1 MIAETSLRIV
11 NHDPISN
18 ISVECNFQK
27 TRALWAE
34 CPPTVLE
41 PGATLDVQIRFAPR
55 DVKDYAFVVPFIVN
69 GTSKVPVTVLG
80 KGINAR
86 LEPANASQRRLAFGN
101 VDVGAE
107 VRKIIPIINKSKKA
121 LSVQIIEDSEYGQ
134 SSFDEKCVTVF
145 PRKEVTIAPRE
156 SLNLQ
161 VSFSLNRRIPN
172 FSEDIMVKYAGI
184 NRKLVTISGRGQG
197 MEVSLDTDSL
207 PFGNVVI
214 RSAKVK
220 KLVLENSGDMAIA
233 FNWMEA
239 SFGKHFSISPLQGKV
254 QPNSEMT
261 FDVTFRPQDLD
272 DDVRQ
277 DGMILQIPGMSPI
290 NLTCTGACIEQPD
303 GATQTLEFE
312 SVARKKQDQTIK
324 FSNPTDKDWFLT
336 PSLTAVDWTRAH
348 EFKVPAK
355 GSSDLTVTYYPLT
368 MAPKPTE
375 ALAEGESDPGHNG
388 KLFVALPD
396 GTAQLYQLHG
406 YAGPP
411 ECSGLLE
418 IGNERKETGKHW
430 CEAVE
435 LAC

>member
-1 MIAETSLRIV
+1 MVETIALENKEHLPFNFQFDKLSLLQLDGSKGPVIDINPKQGTVAPHGRTPISFHFKPQDEVAYNYNIVCDIKRKPNKLSLNVKGEGYSVHPHLMLELSEEQVRASASSSRFQVLKPRPAVNYADFGAVKVLDAVTKKITCANNGKYNFDFVWDIEHIGSMLTLSGGKLGGTLLKGEETEYKLTFAPQKEASLDGSSLSFTVAGKYTFDIFARGVAQEPALRFSFMQYDFGNCFVTSPGGQTVIAETSLRIV

-86 LEPANASQRRLAFGN
+86 LELANASQRRLAFGN

-161 VSFSLNRRIPN
+161 VSFRALIAVFQTSQRILWSN
-172 FSEDIMVKYAGI
+172 
-184 NRKLVTISGRGQG
+184 
-197 MEVSLDTDSL
+197 
-207 PFGNVVI
+207 
-214 RSAKVK
+214 
-220 KLVLENSGDMAIA
+220 
-233 FNWMEA
+233 
-239 SFGKHFSISPLQGKV
+239 
-254 QPNSEMT
+254 
-261 FDVTFRPQDLD
+261 
-272 DDVRQ
+272 
-277 DGMILQIPGMSPI
+277 
-290 NLTCTGACIEQPD
+290 
-303 GATQTLEFE
+303 TLE
-312 SVARKKQDQTIK
+312 
-324 FSNPTDKDWFLT
+324 
-336 PSLTAVDWTRAH
+336 
-348 EFKVPAK
+348 
-355 GSSDLTVTYYPLT
+355 
-368 MAPKPTE
+368 
-375 ALAEGESDPGHNG
+375 
-388 KLFVALPD
+388 
-396 GTAQLYQLHG
+396 
-406 YAGPP
+406 
-411 ECSGLLE
+411 
-418 IGNERKETGKHW
+418 
-430 CEAVE
+430 
-435 LAC
+435 